1 MTKTSTL
8 TLIGEAFVNED
19 CLAENCI
26 SVVRG
31 DSVIFLST
39 EESDENDVDII
50 IYSAQQA
57 QAVVDAIRG
66 IAVSKGWDVK

>member
-19 CLAENCI
+19 GLAENCI
-26 SVVRG
+26 SVIRG
-31 DSVIFLST
+31 NDVIFLNV
-39 EESDENDVDII
+39 EDDDGRDVGIVI
-50 IYSAQQA
+50 HSAHQA

-66 IAVSKGWDVK
+66 VAVSQGWDVK

>member
-26 SVVRG
+26 SVIRG
-31 DSVIFLST
+31 NDVIFLNV
-39 EESDENDVDII
+39 EDDDGRDIGI
-50 IYSAQQA
+50 VIHSAHQA